1 MIRPP
6 APLSIRSRCP
16 EKILRRREAGAEI
29 APREKGLA
37 PAAALPIYAVRRN
50 RTCLGSVDG
59 FDQDEAA
66 GKRNERGVVL
76 GSFFAPECNALETLE
91 LAHGLLDPSAA
102 LIEGLWEERWA
113 IFGIGAA
120 RDDRAD
126 VPLPRS
132 LTVWLCVVPFVGQR
146 RPGRDVRADIE
157 QDFELPA
164 VAGFAPSQ
172 VDGKGQAVKVGL
184 EVDLGREPAAR
195 ATECLAMLP
204 PLAPAAETCARTTVL
219 SNI

>member
-1 MIRPP
+1 M
-6 APLSIRSRCP
+6 
-16 EKILRRREAGAEI
+16 
-29 APREKGLA
+29 
-37 PAAALPIYAVRRN
+37 
-50 RTCLGSVDG
+50 DG
-59 FDQDEAA
+59 FDQDETA
-66 GKRNERGVVL
+66 GERDERGVVL
-76 GSFFAPECNALETLE
+76 GSFFAPEGNALEPLE
-91 LAHGLLDPSAA
+91 LAHGVLDPSAA
-102 LIEGLWEERWA
+102 LIEGLGEEGRA

-126 VPLPRS
+126 VPLPRG
-132 LTVWLCVVPFVGQR
+132 LTVWLCVVSLVGQR

-157 QDFELPA
+157 QDVKLPA
-164 VAGFAPSQ
+164 VAGLAPGQ
-172 VDGKGQAVKVGL
+172 VEGQGQAIKVGL

>member
-1 MIRPP
+1 VNV
-6 APLSIRSRCP
+6 
-16 EKILRRREAGAEI
+16 ELRATTNSQRMR
-29 APREKGLA
+29 
-37 PAAALPIYAVRRN
+37 
-50 RTCLGSVDG
+50 LGRVDG

-66 GKRNERGVVL
+66 GERDERGVVL

-91 LAHGLLDPSAA
+91 LAYGLLDPSAA
-102 LIEGLWEERWA
+102 LIEGLGEERRA
-113 IFGIGAA
+113 IFGVGAA
-120 RDDRAD
+120 RDDRAN
-126 VPLPRS
+126 VPLPRG
-132 LTVWLCVVPFVGQR
+132 LTVWLCVVPLVGQH

-157 QDFELPA
+157 QGFKLPA

-172 VDGKGQAVKVGL
+172 MDGKGQAVKVGL
-184 EVDLGREPAAR
+184 EVELGRKPAAR